1 MKVCPK
7 CKTENPKAANFCRHC
22 QYEFPEG
29 TKDGTSLSPQ
39 IHSFKIQED
48 NYTTG
53 SVVNFEWT
61 VENAKIVKLNDYD
74 VPSDGTA
81 QMTVDKA
88 ETIILSA
95 ENDYDKT
102 ERSIRLLPRPLP
114 LIRSFSSSHSQVRS
128 SQDIKLK
135 WDVRNTVRASII
147 TSEGEIDVSNRS
159 FIKIKPTKTE
169 TYRLVCYSCDD
180 HIFIEQELQ
189 VKVIAPVTIRFFTA
203 DKDVIAESDKVTL
216 RWDVDNASSIMLL
229 PLMKDVTKLKKM
241 EVNPSRSTEYRLVAS
256 NIISQEE
263 KSLSVGV
270 RQLPKMDV
278 KFAESLSTLKMP
290 SCNIDLSFIFEGVR
304 AAKIDEWMTM
314 KPMEEIKLST
324 RLYSWIALTKSLIT
338 KIRKLR

>member
-48 NYTTG
+48 NYTIG

-61 VENAKIVKLNDYD
+61 VENANIIKLNDYD

-81 QMTVDKA
+81 QMTVEKA

-159 FIKIKPTKTE
+159 FIKIKPTKTGRFWIFSL
-169 TYRLVCYSCDD
+169 TFRTFFAMLHASQKRSSNFDIKKLQYVCIKTI
-180 HIFIEQELQ
+180 HFHEQCN
-189 VKVIAPVTIRFFTA
+189 R
-203 DKDVIAESDKVTL
+203 
-216 RWDVDNASSIMLL
+216 SS
-229 PLMKDVTKLKKM
+229 
-241 EVNPSRSTEYRLVAS
+241 
-256 NIISQEE
+256 SQY
-263 KSLSVGV
+263 
-270 RQLPKMDV
+270 
-278 KFAESLSTLKMP
+278 
-290 SCNIDLSFIFEGVR
+290 N
-304 AAKIDEWMTM
+304 
-314 KPMEEIKLST
+314 
-324 RLYSWIALTKSLIT
+324 LT
-338 KIRKLR
+338 